1 MKTLIKIV
9 TVAVVTVFTLTS
21 CSNEQSLQEYYV
33 ANQENNDFILVDVPT
48 SIITSNKDML
58 TEEQQRVFKT
68 VRKVNI
74 MAYPLKK
81 GNEASME
88 IEKAKVVSILETDDY
103 EQLMKVNSD
112 QGMMRLYFKGEE
124 DAIDEVI
131 MMAGGDDKGF
141 VIARLLGDDMNVG
154 DMMKMVQS
162 LEKGDIDLSQ
172 FGDVMDVFGSS
183 VRDSININVQ
193 TN

>member
-88 IEKAKVVSILETDDY
+88 IEKAKVVSIIETDDY